1 MKSFIFLLGIMVLIL
16 IFSGCDN
23 QGVSGSPAIVIE
35 EDDQIFIKD
44 QTGKVWEITH
54 AVKQYGFSPGVFRN
68 GLGPYA
74 ITPIGYPEFLHPG
87 NKGFPAAHE
96 SFLIIGTTINEMTRA
111 YSLRDLHTHEI
122 VNDEFDSTY
131 VAVGY

>member
-1 MKSFIFLLGIMVLIL
+1 MKSFILLVSIL
-16 IFSGCDN
+16 KILSVSSSCDN
-23 QGVSGSPAIVIE
+23 QNVSGSPAIVIE
-35 EDDQIFIKD
+35 EDEQIFIKD

-74 ITPIGYPEFLHPG
+74 IAPIGNPEFLDPG
-87 NKGFPAAHE
+87 NKGFPTASE
-96 SFLIIGTTINEMTRA
+96 SFLVIGTTINDMTRA
-111 YSLRDLHTHEI
+111 YSLRDLYTHEI